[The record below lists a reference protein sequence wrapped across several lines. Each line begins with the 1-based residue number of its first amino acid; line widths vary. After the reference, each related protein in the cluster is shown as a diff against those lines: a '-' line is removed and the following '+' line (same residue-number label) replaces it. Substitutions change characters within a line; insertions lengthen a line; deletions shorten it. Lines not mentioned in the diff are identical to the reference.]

1 MWFTVVRLIYR
12 KVSHHDCFRVQV
24 IGLCTSVMLSGHWP
38 HPPPNLFIL
47 PNESSLPMKQRPPTL
62 SSPQQHLIST
72 LFTKDCKKPICFC
85 EWLITIWRPQ
95 VRPGCMR
102 ILFPVMTLQH
112 GRTTFCL
119 PVNGY
124 LSSSYSFPPRNCHT
138 ILPSGHTPTVQFY
151 HIVQVSSLSHSAHI
165 LKFFFLGFLF
175 VFSVSWAFET
185 MSWTS
190 NLGLSS
196 QLSPTIS
203 SMNLYGSHLKDNIIT
218 SIFWFWW
225 YFGFTSV

>member
-1 MWFTVVRLIYR
+1 MWGFFFLFLFLLCRQWQWDWEPASRAFPRSMWFTVVRLIIYL

-85 EWLITIWRPQ
+85 EWLTTIWHPQ
-95 VRPGCMR
+95 VHPGCMR

-119 PVNGY
+119 RVNGY

-138 ILPSGHTPTVQFY
+138 ILPSGHTFC
-151 HIVQVSSLSHSAHI
+151 QVLPHCAGLQSLPFCPH
-165 LKFFFLGFLF
+165 F
-175 VFSVSWAFET
+175 
-185 MSWTS
+185 
-190 NLGLSS
+190 
-196 QLSPTIS
+196 
-203 SMNLYGSHLKDNIIT
+203 
-218 SIFWFWW
+218 
-225 YFGFTSV
+225 